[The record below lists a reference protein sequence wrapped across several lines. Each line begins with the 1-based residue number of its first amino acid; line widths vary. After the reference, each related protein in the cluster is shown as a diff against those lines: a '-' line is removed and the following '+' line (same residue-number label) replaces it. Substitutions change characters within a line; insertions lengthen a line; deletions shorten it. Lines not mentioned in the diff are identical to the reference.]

1 MLELAILGFLGEGP
15 LHGYELKTRI
25 SQLAGYA
32 RPVSDGS
39 LYPAINRL
47 ERAGLVSRQREPG
60 AAAAP
65 RHTLTLTGAGRAELR
80 RRLREPAELDI
91 TDQNRFF
98 TLLAFLEQVADPA
111 AQAAVLERRLAFLD
125 QPASFFYAG
134 DRPQRAAEQ
143 EDRFRRGMLVMA
155 RAISRAEQEWLRE
168 TIAELR
174 GPARAD

>member
-1 MLELAILGFLGEGP
+1 MLELAILGFLGEEP
-15 LHGYELKTRI
+15 LHGYELKSRITR
-25 SQLAGYA
+25 LAGYA

-47 ERAGLVSRQREPG
+47 ERAGLASRQREPG

-65 RHTLTLTGAGRAELR
+65 RHTLSLTAAGREELR
-80 RRLREPAELDI
+80 RRLRDPAELDV

-98 TLLAFLEQVADPA
+98 TLLAFLGQLADPA

-125 QPASFFYAG
+125 QPASFFATG

-143 EDRFRRGMLVMA
+143 ADPFRRGMLVMA
-155 RAISRAEQEWLRE
+155 RDISRAERSWLRA
-168 TIAELR
+168 TISDLR
-174 GPARAD
+174 AG

>member
-1 MLELAILGFLGEGP
+1 MLELAILGFLGEEP
-15 LHGYELKTRI
+15 LHGYELKSRITR
-25 SQLAGYA
+25 LAGYA

-47 ERAGLVSRQREPG
+47 ERAGLVNRQREPG

-65 RHTLTLTGAGRAELR
+65 RHTLSLTAAGREELR
-80 RRLREPAELDI
+80 RRLRDPAELDV

-98 TLLAFLEQVADPA
+98 TLLAFLGQLADPA

-125 QPASFFYAG
+125 QPASFFATD

-143 EDRFRRGMLVMA
+143 ADPFRRGMLVMA
-155 RAISRAEQEWLRE
+155 REISRAERSWLRA
-168 TIAELR
+168 TISELR
-174 GPARAD
+174 AG

>member
-1 MLELAILGFLGEGP
+1 MLELAILGFLGEEP
-15 LHGYELKTRI
+15 LHGYELKSRITR
-25 SQLAGYA
+25 LAGYA

-47 ERAGLVSRQREPG
+47 ERAGLVDRQREPG

-65 RHTLTLTGAGRAELR
+65 RHTLSLTAAGREELR
-80 RRLREPAELDI
+80 RRLRDPAELDV

-98 TLLAFLEQVADPA
+98 TLLAFLGQLAEPA
-111 AQAAVLERRLAFLD
+111 AQTAVLERRLAFLD
-125 QPASFFYAG
+125 QPASFFATG

-143 EDRFRRGMLVMA
+143 ADPFRRGMLVMA
-155 RAISRAEQEWLRE
+155 REISRAERSWLRA

-174 GPARAD
+174 AG

>member
-15 LHGYELKTRI
+15 LHGYELRTRI

-47 ERAGLVSRQREPG
+47 ERAGLLTRQREPG

-65 RHTLTLTGAGRAELR
+65 RHTLSLTEAGRNELR
-80 RRLREPAELDI
+80 RRLREPAELDV

-98 TLLAFLEQVADPA
+98 TLLAFLGQLADPA
-111 AQAAVLERRLAFLD
+111 AQAAVLQRRLDFLD

-134 DRPQRAAEQ
+134 DRPQRAADQ
-143 EDRFRRGMLVMA
+143 ADRFRRGMLVMA
-155 RAISRAEQEWLRE
+155 GTISRAERAWLRE
-168 TIAELR
+168 AIAELR
-174 GPARAD
+174 EQAG

>member
-15 LHGYELKTRI
+15 LHGYELKARI
-25 SQLAGYA
+25 ARLAGYA

-65 RHTLTLTGAGRAELR
+65 RHTLSLTDTGRAELR
-80 RRLREPAELDI
+80 RRLREPAELDV

-98 TLLAFLEQVADPA
+98 TLLAFLGQLADPA
-111 AQAAVLERRLAFLD
+111 AQAAVLARRLAFLD
-125 QPASFFYAG
+125 QPASFFHTG
-134 DRPQRAAEQ
+134 ERPQRAAEQ
-143 EDRFRRGMLVMA
+143 EDLFRRGMLVMA
-155 RAISRAEQEWLRE
+155 REISRAERSWLRAA
-168 TIAELR
+168 IAEL
-174 GPARAD
+174 GAG

>member
-15 LHGYELKTRI
+15 LHGYELRTRI

-47 ERAGLVSRQREPG
+47 ERAGLLTRQREPG

-65 RHTLTLTGAGRAELR
+65 RHTLSLTEAGRDELR
-80 RRLREPAELDI
+80 RRLREPAELDV

-98 TLLAFLEQVADPA
+98 TLLAFLGQLADPA
-111 AQAAVLERRLAFLD
+111 AQAAVLQRRLDFLD
-125 QPASFFYAG
+125 QPASFFYTG
-134 DRPQRAAEQ
+134 DRPQRAADQ
-143 EDRFRRGMLVMA
+143 ADRFRRGMLVMA
-155 RAISRAEQEWLRE
+155 AAISRAERAWLRE
-168 TIAELR
+168 AIAELR
-174 GPARAD
+174 EQAG

>member
-1 MLELAILGFLGEGP
+1 MLELSILGFLGEGP
-15 LHGYELKTRI
+15 LHGYELKARI
-25 SQLAGYA
+25 ARLAGYA

-65 RHTLTLTGAGRAELR
+65 RHTLSLTDAGRAELL
-80 RRLREPAELDI
+80 RRLREPAELDV

-98 TLLAFLEQVADPA
+98 TLLAFLGQLDDRA
-111 AQAAVLERRLAFLD
+111 AQATVLERRLSFLD
-125 QPASFFYAG
+125 QPASFFATG

-143 EDRFRRGMLVMA
+143 ADPFRRGMLVMA
-155 RAISRAEQEWLRE
+155 REISRAERTWLRA

-174 GPARAD
+174 AG

>member
-1 MLELAILGFLGEGP
+1 MLELAILGFLGEEP
-15 LHGYELKTRI
+15 LHGYELKSRITR
-25 SQLAGYA
+25 LAGYA

-65 RHTLTLTGAGRAELR
+65 RHTLSLTAAGREELL
-80 RRLREPAELDI
+80 RRLRDPAELDV

-98 TLLAFLEQVADPA
+98 TLLAFLGQLADPA

-125 QPASFFYAG
+125 QPASFFATG

-143 EDRFRRGMLVMA
+143 ADPFRRGMLVMA
-155 RAISRAEQEWLRE
+155 RDISRAERSWLRA
-168 TIAELR
+168 TISDLR
-174 GPARAD
+174 AG

>member
-1 MLELAILGFLGEGP
+1 MLELAILGFLGEEP
-15 LHGYELKTRI
+15 LHGYELKSRITR
-25 SQLAGYA
+25 LAGYA

-65 RHTLTLTGAGRAELR
+65 RHTLSLTAAGREELR
-80 RRLREPAELDI
+80 RRLRDPAELDV

-98 TLLAFLEQVADPA
+98 TLLAFLGQLADPA

-125 QPASFFYAG
+125 QPASFFATG

-143 EDRFRRGMLVMA
+143 ADPFRRGMLVMA
-155 RAISRAEQEWLRE
+155 RDISRAERSWLRA
-168 TIAELR
+168 TISDLR
-174 GPARAD
+174 AG

>member
-1 MLELAILGFLGEGP
+1 MLELAILGFLGEEP
-15 LHGYELKTRI
+15 LHGYELKSRITR
-25 SQLAGYA
+25 LAGYA

-65 RHTLTLTGAGRAELR
+65 RHTLSLTLAGREELR
-80 RRLREPAELDI
+80 RRLRDPAELDV

-98 TLLAFLEQVADPA
+98 TLLAFLSQLDEPA

-125 QPASFFYAG
+125 QPASFFATG

-143 EDRFRRGMLVMA
+143 ADPFRRGMLVMA
-155 RAISRAEQEWLRE
+155 REISRAERSWLRA
-168 TIAELR
+168 TITELR
-174 GPARAD
+174 AA

>member
-1 MLELAILGFLGEGP
+1 MLELAILGFLGEEP
-15 LHGYELKTRI
+15 LHGYELKSRITR
-25 SQLAGYA
+25 LAGYA

-65 RHTLTLTGAGRAELR
+65 RHTLSLTAEGREELR
-80 RRLREPAELDI
+80 RRLRDPVELDV

-98 TLLAFLEQVADPA
+98 TLLAFLGQLADPA

-125 QPASFFYAG
+125 QPASFFATG

-143 EDRFRRGMLVMA
+143 ADPFRRGMLVMA
-155 RAISRAEQEWLRE
+155 KEISRAERSWLRA
-168 TIAELR
+168 TISELR
-174 GPARAD
+174 AG

>member
-1 MLELAILGFLGEGP
+1 MLELAILGFLGEEP
-15 LHGYELKTRI
+15 LHGYELKSRITR
-25 SQLAGYA
+25 LAGYA

-65 RHTLTLTGAGRAELR
+65 RHTLSLTAAGREELR
-80 RRLREPAELDI
+80 RRLRDPAELDV

-98 TLLAFLEQVADPA
+98 TLLAFLGQLADPA

-125 QPASFFYAG
+125 QPASFFATG

-143 EDRFRRGMLVMA
+143 ADPFRRGMLVMA
-155 RAISRAEQEWLRE
+155 REISRAERSWLRT
-168 TIAELR
+168 TIGELR
-174 GPARAD
+174 AG

>member
-15 LHGYELKTRI
+15 LHGYELKSRITR
-25 SQLAGYA
+25 LAGYA

-65 RHTLTLTGAGRAELR
+65 RHTLSLTTAGRAELW
-80 RRLREPAELDI
+80 RRLREPAELDV

-98 TLLAFLEQVADPA
+98 TLLAFLGQLADPA

-125 QPASFFYAG
+125 QPASFFAAG

-143 EDRFRRGMLVMA
+143 TDPFRRGMLVMA
-155 RAISRAEQEWLRE
+155 REISRAERSWLRAA
-168 TIAELR
+168 IAELR
-174 GPARAD
+174 AG